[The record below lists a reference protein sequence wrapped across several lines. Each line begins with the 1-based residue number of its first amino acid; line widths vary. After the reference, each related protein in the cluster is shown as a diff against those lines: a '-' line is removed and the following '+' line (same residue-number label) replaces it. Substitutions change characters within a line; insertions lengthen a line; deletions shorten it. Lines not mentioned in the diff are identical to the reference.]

1 MKKIFKIARLELN
14 ILFYSPI
21 AWLLLIIFGVQTGLT
36 FTDLLYN
43 QETNQQL
50 ERPIRVLSKIL
61 FAGDTGLFKSVQ
73 DTLYLYIP
81 LLTMGLLARETS
93 SGSIKLLLSSPVRI
107 SEIVFG
113 KYLSIVIYSFL
124 LMLML
129 SLYVVAA
136 ELSVET
142 LDLSF
147 VLGGLL
153 GLFLLAC
160 AYAAIGLFMS
170 SLTSYQVVAAISTLA
185 VLAGLNFIGELGQDY
200 DFTRNITYWMSI
212 AGRTDN
218 MVNGL
223 IKSRDVIYFILVIAL
238 FLSLTIMK
246 LNNGRQTVSF
256 AKKAMRYSVLFV
268 FVLAIGYVSSLP
280 KFTGY
285 FDTTRFKDRTISP
298 QSQEL
303 LKQIK
308 EPVSITSYVNVVHYG
323 APYGAPKNRISD
335 MGQFE
340 SYQRF
345 LPDLKMEYV
354 LYYDTTMYNNDT
366 TKTLIQKAQE
376 ASEGHGFDFK
386 KLLTPDQIKERIDLV
401 PEENRFVRI
410 LKIGDKSTP
419 LRMFDDIIAY
429 PKEGEISAAIKRI
442 LTKPAKAGFLK
453 GNDERNTDKSGDKD
467 YKAIT
472 KGLGTRASLINQGFD
487 VLDIH
492 PESLQDNQDKF
503 AVLIISDPKGKYTNS
518 QIEEIENYISAGG
531 NAVFAGEPGR
541 QSLLNPLLEK
551 LGVTMMSGTLLEES
565 ENYELDLIQASF
577 TPQAATYG
585 FSFFDRAIVT
595 MPGAAGLIVNNA
607 GSFHIDTLLTTN
619 RLTSWNKSG
628 DFDLNVEKVMFDSL
642 KEKKASVPVAIAL
655 SREIAGKEQKIIILG
670 DADFM
675 SNAEVTRF
683 TPNNVNSSF
692 VIRMFKWFSN
702 GEYPVDT
709 KREDSIDTKI
719 TMSRKQ
725 INAQKGFFLG
735 FLPLSLALLGGII
748 LIRRKRN

>member
-21 AWLLLIIFGVQTGLT
+21 AWLLLIIFGVQAGLT
-36 FTDLLYN
+36 FTDILYS

-61 FAGDTGLFKSVQ
+61 FAGDKGLFKSVQ

-107 SEIVFG
+107 NEIVFG

-124 LMLML
+124 LMLVL
-129 SLYVVAA
+129 SLYVIAA
-136 ELSVET
+136 EISVET
-142 LDLSF
+142 LDLGF

-160 AYAAIGLFMS
+160 AYASIGLFMS

-185 VLAGLNFIGELGQDY
+185 VLAGLNFIGELGQDQ
-200 DFTRNITYWMSI
+200 DFVRNITYWMSI

-223 IKSRDVIYFILVIAL
+223 IKSRDIIYFILVIGL
-238 FLSLTIMK
+238 FLSLTMMK
-246 LNNGRQTVSF
+246 LNSGRQTTSV
-256 AKKAMRYSVLFV
+256 ATKALRYSVLFAL
-268 FVLAIGYVSSLP
+268 VLVIGYVTSLP
-280 KFTGY
+280 KFTAY
-285 FDTTRFKDRTISP
+285 YDTTRFKDRTISP

-308 EPVSITSYVNVVHYG
+308 EPVSITSYVNVVHYS

-345 LPDLKMEYV
+345 LPDMKMEYV

-366 TKTLIQKAQE
+366 TKTLVDKAKE
-376 ASEGHGFDFK
+376 ASEGHGFHFK
-386 KLLTPDQIKERIDLV
+386 KLLTPAQIKQRINLV
-401 PEENRFVRI
+401 SEENRFVRI
-410 LKIGDKSTP
+410 LSIGDKSTP

-442 LTKPAKAGFLK
+442 LTKPAKAGFLT
-453 GNDERNTDKSGDKD
+453 GHDERSTDKFGDKD

-492 PESLQDNQDKF
+492 PDSLEDNQHDLV
-503 AVLIISDPKGKYTNS
+503 VLIISDPKGAYTNS
-518 QIEEIENYISAGG
+518 QIEKIENYISSGG

-551 LGVTMMSGTLLEES
+551 LGVSMMAGTLLEES

-577 TPQAATYG
+577 TPQAANYG

-595 MPGAAGLIVNNA
+595 MPGAAGLIVNTA
-607 GSFHIDTLLTTN
+607 GRFHIDTLLRTN

-628 DFDLNVEKVMFDSL
+628 DFDLNVEKVLFDSL
-642 KEKKASVPVAIAL
+642 KEKKASLPVAIAL
-655 SREIAGKEQKIIILG
+655 SRKIAGKEQKIIVLG

-735 FLPLSLALLGGII
+735 ILPLSLAFLGGII

>member
-21 AWLLLIIFGVQTGLT
+21 AWLLLIIFGVQAGLT
-36 FTDLLYN
+36 FTDILYS

-61 FAGDTGLFKSVQ
+61 FAGDKGLFKSVQ

-107 SEIVFG
+107 NEIVFG

-124 LMLML
+124 LMLVL
-129 SLYVVAA
+129 SLYVIAA
-136 ELSVET
+136 EISVET
-142 LDLSF
+142 LDLGF

-160 AYAAIGLFMS
+160 AYASIGLFMS

-185 VLAGLNFIGELGQDY
+185 VLAGLNFIGELGQDQ
-200 DFTRNITYWMSI
+200 DFVRNITYWMSI

-223 IKSRDVIYFILVIAL
+223 IKSRDIIYFILVIGL
-238 FLSLTIMK
+238 FLSLTMMK
-246 LNNGRQTVSF
+246 LNSGRQTTSV
-256 AKKAMRYSVLFV
+256 ATKALRYSVLFA
-268 FVLAIGYVSSLP
+268 FVLVIGYVTSLP
-280 KFTGY
+280 KFTAY
-285 FDTTRFKDRTISP
+285 YDTTRFKDRTISP

-308 EPVSITSYVNVVHYG
+308 EPVSITSYVNVVHYS

-345 LPDLKMEYV
+345 LPDMKMEYV

-366 TKTLIQKAQE
+366 TKTLVDKAKE

-386 KLLTPDQIKERIDLV
+386 KLLTPAQIKQRINLV

-410 LKIGDKSTP
+410 LSIGDKSTP

-442 LTKPAKAGFLK
+442 LTKPAKAGFLT
-453 GNDERNTDKSGDKD
+453 GHDERSTDKFGDKD

-492 PESLQDNQDKF
+492 PDSLEDNQHDLV
-503 AVLIISDPKGKYTNS
+503 VLIISDPKGAYTNS
-518 QIEEIENYISAGG
+518 QIEKIENYISSGG

-551 LGVTMMSGTLLEES
+551 LGVSMMAGTLLEES

-577 TPQAATYG
+577 TPQAANYG

-595 MPGAAGLIVNNA
+595 MPGAAGLVVNTA
-607 GSFHIDTLLTTN
+607 GRFHIDTLLTTN

-628 DFDLNVEKVMFDSL
+628 DFDLNVEKVLFDSL

-655 SREIAGKEQKIIILG
+655 SREIAGKEQKIIVLG

-675 SNAEVTRF
+675 SNAEVARF

-735 FLPLSLALLGGII
+735 ILPLSLALLGGII